1 MLALQLQRLEA
12 LAIATEEHQ
21 TIAAVVARESSAR
34 RGRVGA
40 RRQSGAIGLGAG
52 QMADRSGAEKRERG
66 DSASARACHD
76 LFPSR
81 STAKTRQAT
90 RSSLSI
96 DLRESGSASSLSESP
111 RLSPRSAHRFLHE
124 RDDPCLFGGSQ
135 L

>member
-40 RRQSGAIGLGAG
+40 RRQSGAIGPGAG
-52 QMADRSGAEKRERG
+52 PMADRSGAEKRERG

-96 DLRESGSASSLSESP
+96 ERCSVGLWRALAPLSSP
-111 RLSPRSAHRFLHE
+111 LSPRARRSLPLRWQST
-124 RDDPCLFGGSQ
+124 P
-135 L
+135 